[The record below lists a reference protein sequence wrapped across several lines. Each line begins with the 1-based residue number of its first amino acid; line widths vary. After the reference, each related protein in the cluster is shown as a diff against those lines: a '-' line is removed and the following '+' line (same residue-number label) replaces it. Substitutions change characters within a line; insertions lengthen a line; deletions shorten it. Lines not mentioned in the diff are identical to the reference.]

1 MRNPLIRRIPK
12 ELASDWHKY
21 LVIILFMVG
30 MIGVISGMYVGRE
43 SMVASIEAGKEEL
56 NLEDGCFELSRKA
69 SSELLESISTGEKAD
84 VRQYFIDKG
93 IKEADEEV
101 TKAVEEELHTQV
113 EDAIENGVRTQC
125 EALGVTDEEIIKSY
139 IDEAMDENFESAL
152 EEARDSKEFKD
163 AVSEAY
169 EEAHNEVIKAVD
181 EEWADIEE
189 EYDLNDE
196 DFSPVKVTVTEHF
209 YRNESEDNDND
220 GTEDSTVRI
229 FKSDSEVDM
238 AYVIEGHTPEKIN
251 EIAIDRNHADTVG
264 VKTGDVITVSGKE
277 YEVVGLLSF
286 VNYLTMHESN
296 TDLMFD
302 AFGFDVAMVT
312 PEAFDELPSRL
323 HYNYAFLYD
332 VKPAN
337 KIEQA
342 DCSEY
347 FLKGLITQSLVYDNE
362 IKDYLPTYLSQ
373 ARNFAPSD
381 IEGDSTGTGIFCY
394 ILIAVIAFIFA
405 ITISNTIDKE
415 ALVIG
420 TLRASGY
427 SKGELIAHYMSMPV
441 IVTLAG
447 AAIGNILGYTAFRDM
462 AVKIY
467 YNTYSIPSPRLVWSS
482 SAMVKTTV
490 IPLLLMFFIN
500 LFVIV
505 KKLQLSPLKFLR
517 HDLTKTKRT
526 KARRI
531 PAWSFLSR
539 FRIRVLFQNLPNY
552 AVLIFGVILSELMLC
567 FAFGLNDSLANYGD
581 RAPDM
586 VFADYQY
593 MLMGYKDSDGN
604 IIATE
609 EESAERFSCT
619 NLMYPKDIK
628 AAARSGMGSG
638 GDESVTVYGVADNSS
653 YITLPSDLPLNTVC
667 ISTAFRDK
675 FYLKKGD
682 VITLNEEYENRS
694 YEFTIG
700 GFTDYEGG
708 IAVFMDNESF
718 NKIFDRKPDEFSGY
732 FSRNEITDIDE
743 QDIATVITVDD
754 ISKVTTQLMH
764 SVGGFIEIFKYAM
777 IVLAAAL
784 IYLLAKIIIERN
796 EHSISMVKILG
807 FKTGEIGSLYIVPTA
822 IVVTVFTVISLFIG
836 YLMMLWIF
844 HVFMLQMDGYFA
856 FYMSPL
862 SMVLSVVYLL
872 LGYAFVSVIDYIRI
886 RKIPMDVALKNID

>member
-1 MRNPLIRRIPK
+1 MRNPLIKRIPK

-43 SMVASIEAGKEEL
+43 SMVSAIDSGKTEL
-56 NLEDGCFELSRKA
+56 NLEDGSFELSHRA
-69 SSELLESISTGEKAD
+69 SPELLENISTGEKAD

-93 IKEADEEV
+93 MDEADKEV
-101 TKAVEEELHTQV
+101 A
-113 EDAIENGVRTQC
+113 DAIEEEINEQVSKAIEEGVRTQC
-125 EALGVTDEEIIKSY
+125 AALGVTDEDMIQNY
-139 IDEAMDENFESAL
+139 IDAAMEENFDSAL
-152 EEARDSKEFKD
+152 EEVRNSDEFKEAVDEAYSEAHD
-163 AVSEAY
+163 AVIE
-169 EEAHNEVIKAVD
+169 AVD
-181 EEWADIEE
+181 EEWNEIEE
-189 EYDLNDE
+189 EYNLAD
-196 DFSPVKVTVTEHF
+196 DFSPVRVTIYEHF

-220 GTEDSTVRI
+220 GIEDATVRI
-229 FKSDSEVDM
+229 FKSDSEIDL
-238 AYVIEGHTPEKIN
+238 ASFIEGRAPENKK

-264 VKTGDVITVSGKE
+264 VKTGDKITVSGRE
-277 YEVVGLLSF
+277 YEVVGLISY

-302 AFGFDVAMVT
+302 AFGFDVAMLT
-312 PEAFDELPSRL
+312 PEAFNELTSRL
-323 HYNYAFLYD
+323 HYNYSYLYD
-332 VKPAN
+332 VKPEDKAA
-337 KIEQA
+337 QA
-342 DCSEY
+342 DFSER
-347 FLKGLITQSLVYDNE
+347 FLKSLITQTLVDDNE
-362 IKDYLPTYLSQ
+362 IKDYLPIYLSQ

-381 IEGDSTGTGIFCY
+381 IEGDSSGTGIFCY

-415 ALVIG
+415 ASVIG

-427 SKGELIAHYMSMPV
+427 SKGELIVHYMSMPV

-447 AAIGNILGYTAFRDM
+447 AALGNILGYTAFRDV

-467 YNTYSIPSPRLVWSS
+467 FDTYSIPLPKLVWSP
-482 SAMVKTTV
+482 SALVKTTV

-517 HDLTKTKRT
+517 HDLTKSKRT

-539 FRIRVLFQNLPNY
+539 FRVRVLFQNMPNY

-567 FAFGLNDSLANYGD
+567 FAFGLTDSLENYGE
-581 RAPDM
+581 RAPEM

-604 IIATE
+604 IISTDE
-609 EESAERFSCT
+609 ETAERFSCT
-619 NLMYPKDIK
+619 NLMYPKEVTSSMRD
-628 AAARSGMGSG
+628 GMGSG
-638 GDESVTVYGVADNSS
+638 GDESVTVYGISDGSK
-653 YITLPSDLPLNTVC
+653 YISLPSDISEGHVYL
-667 ISTAFRDK
+667 STAFRDK
-675 FYLKKGD
+675 FYIKSGE
-682 VITLNEEYENRS
+682 VITLNEEYENKS
-694 YEFTIG
+694 YEFTVD
-700 GFTDYEGG
+700 GFVDYEGG
-708 IAVFMDNESF
+708 IAVFMDNTGF
-718 NKIFDRKPDEFSGY
+718 NETFDKKDDEFSGY
-732 FSRNEITDIDE
+732 FSKNEITDIDE
-743 QDIATVITVDD
+743 QDIATVITVED

-764 SVGGFIEIFKYAM
+764 SVGKFIDIFKYAM

-807 FKTGEIGSLYIVPTA
+807 FKNGEIGSLYIIPTA
-822 IVVTVFTVISLFIG
+822 IVVTVFTIVSLAVG
-836 YLMMLWIF
+836 YFMMLWIF
-844 HVFMLQMDGYFA
+844 HAFLLQMDGYFA

-872 LGYAFVSVIDYIRI
+872 LGYAFVSVIDFFRI
-886 RKIPMDVALKNID
+886 KKIPMDVALKNAD